1 MLLDRSM
8 PHWHV
13 RERHSTH
20 IDRPPAEAMAAARA
34 VTAREVPVLMVLMG
48 VRSLPGLLA
57 RRRPGPVHAPLLD
70 GFVRMGFAVLDDSGD
85 ELVCG
90 GVGRFWQP
98 SGGLRR
104 VSSAE
109 FGPFAE
115 PGYAKAGFNFLAEPA
130 PGGGCMLST
139 ETRVLG
145 TDAAA
150 RRRFRLYWAVVGP
163 GSALI
168 RRDWLRAIRR
178 RAERSPAPG

>member
-1 MLLDRSM
+1 MFLDCAM

-20 IDRPPAEAMAAARA
+20 IARPPAEAMAAARA
-34 VTAREVPVLMVLMG
+34 VTAREIPVLMVLMG
-48 VRSLPGLLA
+48 LRSLPTLLV
-57 RRRPGPVHAPLLD
+57 RRPGPVNTPLLD
-70 GFVRMGFAVLDDSGD
+70 GFARMGFALLGDSGH
-85 ELVCG
+85 ELTYG

-98 SGGLRR
+98 SGGIRR
-104 VSSAE
+104 VRAAE

-115 PGYAKAGFNFLAEPA
+115 PGYAKAGFNFVAEPV
-130 PGGGCMLST
+130 PDGGCVLST

-145 TDAAA
+145 TNAAA
-150 RRRFRLYWAVVGP
+150 RRRFRLYWAMVGP